1 MCVCGVC
8 VCVCGCQRKKCT
20 HNLDTTPITAK
31 LQYVHAP
38 TYSEVDSGT
47 NSAQ

>member
-1 MCVCGVC
+1 MCVCVRERN
-8 VCVCGCQRKKCT
+8 V
-20 HNLDTTPITAK
+20 HNLDTTPITAE

-38 TYSEVDSGT
+38 TYSEVDGRT